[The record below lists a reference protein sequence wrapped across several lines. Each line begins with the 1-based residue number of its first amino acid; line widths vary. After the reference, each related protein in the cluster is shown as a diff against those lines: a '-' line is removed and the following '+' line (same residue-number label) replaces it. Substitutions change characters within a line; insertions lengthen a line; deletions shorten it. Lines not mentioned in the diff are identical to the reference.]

1 MPDFL
6 PNGSPL
12 PDLPAMTQDEVL
24 ALFERL
30 LPASYLEPLKV
41 PGPGYEYL
49 QAVAAMVA
57 RVSQA
62 IAHVGSG
69 GYILSATGGSYA
81 TATVALSRTSTEYGA
96 LSVLAGTLVGTPDGY
111 LYATQADVPFGA
123 SDVGPYS
130 VLVKAVTRGWMWNNE
145 GPVIAASGDVIP
157 GPIRRMVKPLVSG
170 PNYFDP
176 TLVVA
181 QVTAATGGSAPMLDG
196 LGLDRGM
203 ARQIGETD
211 ADYRRRLVLL
221 PDTVTPAAM
230 QRILKQLIGAFV
242 DAAGKTYH
250 FREDWDLRLMTA
262 YDFPINETFTQAAPN
277 FVVPAFSGNVFVYD
291 SGASD
296 PLANRYPPRRGAF
309 VVALPAILGLE
320 AVYAG
325 LADLLAQAAPA
336 GISIGYIL
344 TE

>member
-1 MPDFL
+1 
-6 PNGSPL
+6 
-12 PDLPAMTQDEVL
+12 MTQDEVL
-24 ALFERL
+24 ALFDRL
-30 LPASYLEPLKV
+30 LPSAYLEPLKV

-62 IAHVGSG
+62 ISHVGSG

-81 TATVALSRTSTEYGA
+81 TATVALSRTATTYGA
-96 LSVLAGTLVGTPDGY
+96 LTVQTGTLVGTPDGY

-123 SDVGPYS
+123 SDVGPHE
-130 VLVKAVTRGWMWNNE
+130 VQVKAVTRGWLWNND
-145 GPVIAASGDVIP
+145 GPVTAASGAVIS

-176 TLVVA
+176 TLVVT

-196 LGLDRGM
+196 LGLDRGIP
-203 ARQIGETD
+203 RQVGESD

-230 QRILKQLIGAFV
+230 QRILKQLIGALV
-242 DAAGKTYH
+242 EAAGKTYQ

-262 YDFPINETFTQAAPN
+262 YDFPINQTFTQAAPN
-277 FVVPAFSGNVFVYD
+277 VVVPAFSGNVFVYNYD
-291 SGASD
+291 PAD
-296 PLANRYPPRRGAF
+296 PLSNRYPPRRGAF
-309 VVALPAILGLE
+309 LVALPEIAGLE